1 MFPSATSGLYA
12 IKYPCAESDR
22 LSSVAKLTVYCDME
36 TDGHDGG
43 GWIVIQRR
51 NASMGWV
58 NFVRNWADYE
68 KGFGDLDS
76 EFWIGLETIYEL
88 TKQGPMQMQVSV
100 WNESNNAA
108 ITWNYLNFQVSGPD
122 QYYALSNIARSGSG
136 DGSYGAFYS
145 GSSSIRFST
154 YDRDYDSYGDSCAYV
169 SQGGWWY
176 YNCGYANPN
185 GRHRPTNIRGVDPLR
200 QRLVWRT
207 TASTTYNIYTNS
219 EMRIRPR
226 SCT

>member
-12 IKYPCAESDR
+12 IKYPCAESGR
-22 LSSVAKLTVYCDME
+22 LSSVAKFTVYCNME
-36 TDGHDGG
+36 TNGG

-51 NASMGWV
+51 NASMGGV
-58 NFVRNWADYE
+58 NFVRNWVDYE
-68 KGFGDLDS
+68 RGFGDMDG

-88 TKQGPMQMQVSV
+88 TKQGTMQMQVSV
-100 WNESNNAA
+100 WNESNNA
-108 ITWNYLNFQVSGPD
+108 ITWNYPNFQISGPD
-122 QYYALSNIARSGSG
+122 LYYELSQSARSGNG
-136 DGSYGAFYS
+136 DGSYGAFDYGYS
-145 GSSSIRFST
+145 PGMQFST
-154 YDRDYDSYGDSCAYV
+154 YDYKPYGRCAFV

-176 YNCGYANPN
+176 YNCNYANPN
-185 GRHRPTNIRGVDPLR
+185 GRHQPADIRGMDPPLR

-207 TASTTYNIYTNS
+207 SSSTYNIYTNS